1 MSDYSDYYDLKEHVT
16 ALDTLIEVRLQRIRG
31 LMEALKSIRTLSGE
45 TALLQELTTEIV
57 ALRELRQTSCMR
69 KALLREQE
77 NHPETVLDDGKIAV
91 AAIH

>member
-57 ALRELRQTSCMR
+57 ALRELRQTSFMR

-91 AAIH
+91 AAI